1 VVRIASYPLLCFM
14 CGTHKRHQR
23 PKLQPKEE
31 KKTYA
36 AITGSSSSLLLS
48 SSSGSERALA
58 GIRLTV
64 VTVVGSRE
72 PVLYTR
78 KGSIRREQG
87 VHSIKQREP
96 VPPVCGITIH
106 TVRDSFASVA
116 HHSHRKSFTHPR
128 LTPSPVLLASLLEDE
143 LSHRKVM
150 VRPSHSRHGVRL
162 GRPNFGG
169 LRGE

>member
-1 VVRIASYPLLCFM
+1 MWDAQ
-14 CGTHKRHQR
+14 RHQC

-31 KKTYA
+31 GKKETYA

-48 SSSGSERALA
+48 SSSGSERALV

-64 VTVVGSRE
+64 VTVVGTRE

-87 VHSIKQREP
+87 MHSIKQREP

-106 TVRDSFASVA
+106 TVRDSFASGA

-128 LTPSPVLLASLLEDE
+128 LTPSPVLLASLLGDE
-143 LSHRKVM
+143 LSHRKAM
-150 VRPSHSRHGVRL
+150 VRPSHSRHGARL
-162 GRPNFGG
+162 GRPNFSG